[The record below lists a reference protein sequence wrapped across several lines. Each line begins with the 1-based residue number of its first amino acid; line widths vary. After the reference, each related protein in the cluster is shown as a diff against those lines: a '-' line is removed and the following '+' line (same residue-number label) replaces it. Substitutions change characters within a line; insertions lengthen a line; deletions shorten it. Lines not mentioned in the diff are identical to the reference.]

1 MRSPTSLHFPVGRFG
16 VFGGWIWIVFFD
28 SPVKKCSTYLNI
40 GVILLVYQYKLE
52 VLIFCCM
59 PSGAIPPQ
67 WWVVEVNSGPFCYNF
82 DLYGRWI
89 GSMVRSIFLYHI
101 NKFHCGNA
109 LYSYHMSLILFG
121 LTVGIM
127 TPPLWYT
134 IIKQM
139 FYKEN
144 HHTLSYLNS
153 SPYVVHEGIKLANR
167 YTGLWE
173 LCVCVNACLYSLG
186 PALCVLGQRRPRL

>member
-1 MRSPTSLHFPVGRFG
+1 
-16 VFGGWIWIVFFD
+16 
-28 SPVKKCSTYLNI
+28 
-40 GVILLVYQYKLE
+40 
-52 VLIFCCM
+52 
-59 PSGAIPPQ
+59 
-67 WWVVEVNSGPFCYNF
+67 
-82 DLYGRWI
+82 
-89 GSMVRSIFLYHI
+89 MVRSIFLYHI

-121 LTVGIM
+121 LAVGIM

-173 LCVCVNACLYSLG
+173 LFVCVYTRVCIPWGLHCVCWVRGGQGFNKGTCLVQRYQSNCLG
-186 PALCVLGQRRPRL
+186 TCNLMGSR